1 VPDEFSILRPPHAIN
16 VGPWKYARYP
26 NYGGEILQWWGLWL
40 LSIAV
45 LSGAYW
51 ICIVSPL
58 FLMCLLLFVS
68 GVPLQEKQASGLHD
82 PIPTPRTQCAFLT
95 CLLFFVS
102 ISLVKVNQGGPPFSL
117 VARSTRFPPSHT
129 AEQQLT

>member
-1 VPDEFSILRPPHAIN
+1 MPLAAKAPLAGA
-16 VGPWKYARYP
+16 GPWKYARYP

-51 ICIVSPL
+51 VCIISPL

-68 GVPLQEKQASGLHD
+68 GVPLQEKQACHRG
-82 PIPTPRTQCAFLT
+82 PPRETGKT
-95 CLLFFVS
+95 HS
-102 ISLVKVNQGGPPFSL
+102 ISFSL
-117 VARSTRFPPSHT
+117 LGLMRCLIPFGNSGTIHAQTFSYMTLLCNTIQEMCMAPS
-129 AEQQLT
+129 

>member
-1 VPDEFSILRPPHAIN
+1 MLPNA
-16 VGPWKYARYP
+16 GPWKYARYP

-68 GVPLQEKQASGLHD
+68 GVPLQEKQASVLPD
-82 PIPTPRTQCAFLT
+82 
-95 CLLFFVS
+95 S
-102 ISLVKVNQGGPPFSL
+102 PPYQR
-117 VARSTRFPPSHT
+117 A
-129 AEQQLT
+129 